1 MRQHPKHSRRWQ
13 SKFNSP
19 SSPLPTSPV
28 SKPGHCRRF
37 HTPQIADNS
46 SRISLTKRRTTDRIF
61 LSKPSSLI
69 AVPSLMEHP
78 MKMTPSRPRTL
89 PSNEEI
95 LAGMLK
101 LHDAHLD
108 TLDLK
113 IVNRAI
119 KELRHAFRVFRDY
132 HGRKKVS
139 IFGSARTTSDDPNYQ
154 IAFNFCRRIVEEG
167 FMVITGGADGIMRA
181 AQEGAGRENSFGVNI
196 MLPFE
201 QGPNTTIADDPKL
214 VTFKYFFTRKLIF
227 QKEANAIALFPGGF
241 GTHDEGF
248 EILTLAQTGKSDPQP
263 IICLQAPGCDYWND
277 WYGFIKRQLL
287 DRQLISL
294 EDLCLFKI
302 TSSVDEAID
311 EIRTFYARFHSIRYV
326 GRQLAMRLKSPISAE
341 QVAAIHDTF
350 GDLLSE
356 GTFELHGPLTEEL
369 DEPDLKDLPRLTF
382 TSNRRSASRLRQLI
396 DHLNSL

>member
-1 MRQHPKHSRRWQ
+1 
-13 SKFNSP
+13 
-19 SSPLPTSPV
+19 
-28 SKPGHCRRF
+28 
-37 HTPQIADNS
+37 
-46 SRISLTKRRTTDRIF
+46 
-61 LSKPSSLI
+61 
-69 AVPSLMEHP
+69 
-78 MKMTPSRPRTL
+78 MKMTTRLRTL
-89 PSNEEI
+89 PSNDEMLSQIRSLLECPDDDLPAALVKEI

-108 TLDLK
+108 ALDLK

-139 IFGSARTTSDDPNYQ
+139 IFGSARTTPDDPNYEV
-154 IAFNFCRRIVEEG
+154 AFNFCRRIVQEG

-263 IICLQAPGCDYWND
+263 ILCLQASGCDYWD
-277 WYGFIKRQLL
+277 EWYSFITRQMLN
-287 DRQLISL
+287 RRLISQ
-294 EDLCLFKI
+294 EDLSLFKV
-302 TSSVDEAID
+302 TNSVDEAIE
-311 EIRTFYARFHSIRYV
+311 EIRTFYTRYHSIRYV
-326 GRQLAMRLKSPISAE
+326 GRQLAMRLKAPISPE
-341 QVAAIHDTF
+341 QLAAIHDQF
-350 GDLLSE
+350 SDLLLE
-356 GTFELHGPLTEEL
+356 GTFELRGALPEEL

-382 TSNRRSASRLRQLI
+382 ASNRRSAARLRQLI
-396 DHLNSL
+396 DHVNRLT